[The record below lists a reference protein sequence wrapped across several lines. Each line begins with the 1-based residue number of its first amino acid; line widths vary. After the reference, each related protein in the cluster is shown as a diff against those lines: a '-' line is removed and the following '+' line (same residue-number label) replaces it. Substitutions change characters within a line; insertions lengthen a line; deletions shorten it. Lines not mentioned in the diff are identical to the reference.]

1 MVEAFWK
8 KSEKFVTF
16 YPMNLSAPPSEN
28 LDKVGQPSSP
38 RIFVRSEKSKN
49 TAVQLCPRTLEPLL
63 RRVNKLYLDN
73 LADDNAVRFRN
84 DIALL
89 ILKDKLLYHGS
100 NENSRSRITFE

>member
-49 TAVQLCPRTLEPLL
+49 TAVHICLSS
-63 RRVNKLYLDN
+63 LD
-73 LADDNAVRFRN
+73 LSE
-84 DIALL
+84 I
-89 ILKDKLLYHGS
+89 
-100 NENSRSRITFE
+100 